1 MKKSRVAIR
10 YAKALLQFSI
20 EQNSLEGSY
29 NDMILLDGVCSEN
42 KELSLLLKSPIVK
55 TDHKQKIFDQI
66 FTNKISKL
74 SMMFIGIIIAKKR
87 ESLLEGIAQSFIDL
101 YKQKNN
107 IESATITTAVKIS
120 DELKTKVITYI
131 KSQTNNKVELKEVVN
146 ENLIGGAV
154 IRMGDKQL
162 DTSIST
168 EISELRQTFNK
179 NLYLQDF

>member
-1 MKKSRVAIR
+1 
-10 YAKALLQFSI
+10 
-20 EQNSLEGSY
+20 
-29 NDMILLDGVCSEN
+29 MILLDGVCSEN

-55 TDHKQKIFDQI
+55 TDHKLKIFDQI

-74 SMMFIGIIIAKKR
+74 SMMFISVIITKKR

-120 DELKTKVITYI
+120 EELKTKVITYI

-146 ENLIGGAV
+146 ENIIGGAV
-154 IRMGDKQL
+154 IRMGDKQM
-162 DTSIST
+162 DASIST